1 MLPRKCDK
9 RVKNVGL
16 IKQRKEFLLSK
27 LFVLKLSIA
36 EASALQAHANKMQI
50 KTSPFFASRLYP
62 SITSCDNETNVKT
75 HWGCTFFSYY
85 SGAADA
91 VQVFKCIQ
99 LLLCSNHFILKA
111 INCSHLISDPLKCL
125 FLPPSH
131 YFCLANSRHPAVSST
146 HFKICIDGLTRD
158 SIYLW
163 IFLELCMPPLIY
175 VFENLAKP
183 DTVLKYFFMA
193 KVEKKQDNFDGI
205 R

>member
-1 MLPRKCDK
+1 MTKEWK
-9 RVKNVGL
+9 MWGL
-16 IKQRKEFLLSK
+16 IKLKERNSPKF
-27 LFVLKLSIA
+27 FVK
-36 EASALQAHANKMQI
+36 ASAALHTHANKMQI

-85 SGAADA
+85 SAAADA

-146 HFKICIDGLTRD
+146 HFKICIDGLTRLHLSSRIFFGSLHA
-158 SIYLW
+158 SIDLCLW
-163 IFLELCMPPLIY
+163 KSCQARYCLKIFFHGQRRIFL
-175 VFENLAKP
+175 
-183 DTVLKYFFMA
+183 
-193 KVEKKQDNFDGI
+193 VEKKQDNFDGL